1 MSTDTQTT
9 DSTQDTAPSEDV
21 SQIAPDTAPSDS
33 GQTDAADD
41 SGAGSQ
47 PETSPQ
53 DAPTDTDTQPTV
65 DNSKSVASTAPS
77 QPEVIDPESYK
88 RLRDEKSTWG
98 RQTAEIRRQYEETR
112 TQLAKLQQEREQ
124 SRQMAEQQKLALHDY
139 RHPDHAAKF
148 QPILAKADIV
158 RSQLAKVNSAQ
169 LPPGLAPEHEQAWRE
184 SQKQAILST
193 LSDEEHN
200 ALEQFQNH
208 NQNFQRKLALNP
220 AQALTEFVQP
230 MLEQFFQRKTMDQQ
244 AASEVDRDFAD
255 PELGPVLTEFKPQM
269 AEMIQKLGGTDEA
282 YDFAKHHALVYAQ
295 NQKLSQEIARLKQQ
309 NGEANIKVGAA
320 ATQQELA
327 KGKAS
332 ITRDV
337 TPRQTRSAYDIASER
352 AKKQGIDRSS
362 PPFFQLV
369 REIEAEQAAR

>member
-1 MSTDTQTT
+1 
-9 DSTQDTAPSEDV
+9 
-21 SQIAPDTAPSDS
+21 
-33 GQTDAADD
+33 
-41 SGAGSQ
+41 
-47 PETSPQ
+47 
-53 DAPTDTDTQPTV
+53 
-65 DNSKSVASTAPS
+65 
-77 QPEVIDPESYK
+77 
-88 RLRDEKSTWG
+88 
-98 RQTAEIRRQYEETR
+98 
-112 TQLAKLQQEREQ
+112 
-124 SRQMAEQQKLALHDY
+124 MAEQQKLALHDY